1 MMRKL
6 HHLFENNRTWVGQ
19 MTENDP
25 LFFQRLA
32 GQQTPQILWIGCS
45 DSRVPANQIIGML
58 PGEVFVHRN
67 VANLVVHT
75 DLNGLSVLQFAVDV
89 LRVQHVIVC
98 GHYGCGGVLATLQ
111 QKRLGLVDNWLRHV
125 RDVYEMHQSAL
136 SAVPEAATQARRLC
150 ELNVLE
156 QVRHVCETTILQDA
170 WTRGQA
176 VAVHG
181 WIYDVADGL
190 LKDLDLCVESPSET
204 LARYSAAVRTITP
217 V

>member
-1 MMRKL
+1 MRKL
-6 HHLFENNRTWVGQ
+6 RHLFDNNRAWVGQ

-32 GQQTPQILWIGCS
+32 GQQSPEILWIGCS

-75 DLNGLSVLQFAVDV
+75 DLNALSVLQFAVDV
-89 LRVQHVIVC
+89 LHVQHVIVC

-111 QKRLGLVDNWLRHV
+111 QKRMGLVDNWLRHV
-125 RDVYEMHQSAL
+125 RDVYEMHQPAL
-136 SAVPEAATQARRLC
+136 EALPDFAAQARRLC
-150 ELNVLE
+150 ELNVIE

-170 WTRGQA
+170 WMRGQT

-190 LKDLDLCVESPSET
+190 LKDLDLCVETST
-204 LARYSAAVRTITP
+204 ATQAHYSAAVKALTLT
-217 V
+217 